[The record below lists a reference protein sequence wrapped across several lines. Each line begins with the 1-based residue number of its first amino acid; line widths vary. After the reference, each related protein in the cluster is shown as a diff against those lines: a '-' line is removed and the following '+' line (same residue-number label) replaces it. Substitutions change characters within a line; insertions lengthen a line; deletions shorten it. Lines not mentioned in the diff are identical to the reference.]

1 MTTPDTSNWT
11 QVFSQLPPEGLIA
24 AGFGIGVG
32 VLLLAFGSRVL
43 KPAFI
48 TAGIL
53 LGAAVGLVAA
63 YAIDL
68 PFPEWIVA
76 ALGGVG
82 FAIFASLAY
91 RPAMGV
97 AMALLF
103 GTAAP
108 LGVIAYAEFRGHHVI
123 TDPDGFAPSEGEES
137 RGATRDALGEL
148 SNATRDAIDTLRKA
162 DNLLSELR
170 SFRDERAREA
180 RQLLGLPP
188 REGEAAPTGGD
199 DGSDDGGA
207 DGNVATP
214 AWREKFDAVVAQIK
228 AEAQYRWNAADPG
241 VRRSI
246 LLSAASGAIFGFLV
260 GLSLTTLSASAVT
273 SMGGSGLVLISGWS
287 LLTSLGFGDQPWMPS
302 SATAWLIIW
311 LAVAFAGLAIQWTI
325 RRKPAD
331 SSR

>member
-43 KPAFI
+43 KPAFV

-53 LGAAVGLVAA
+53 LGAAVGLVGA
-63 YAIDL
+63 YAVDL
-68 PFPEWIVA
+68 PVPAWVVA
-76 ALGGVG
+76 ILGGAG

-108 LGVIAYAEFRGHHVI
+108 LAVIAYAEFRGHHVI
-123 TDPDGFAPSEGEES
+123 TDPMSPADGEASGD
-137 RGATRDALGEL
+137 GTRDALGEL
-148 SNATRDAIDTLRKA
+148 GDATRRAIDTLRRT
-162 DNLLSELR
+162 DNLLDELR
-170 SFRDERAREA
+170 AFRDDRAREA

-188 REGEAAPTGGD
+188 R
-199 DGSDDGGA
+199 SDDAATTQDAPGEEGDA
-207 DGNVATP
+207 ATP

-246 LLSAASGAIFGFLV
+246 LLSGASGAIFGFLV
-260 GLSLTTLSASAVT
+260 GLSLTTLSAAAVT
-273 SMGGSGLVLISGWS
+273 SMGGSGLVLASGWS
-287 LLTSLGFGDQPWMPS
+287 LLTSLGFGNQPWMPS
-302 SATAWLIIW
+302 STIAWLIVW
-311 LAVAFAGLAIQWTI
+311 LVVALAGLAIQWTI

>member
-32 VLLLAFGSRVL
+32 VLLLCFGSRVL
-43 KPAFI
+43 KPAFV

-76 ALGGVG
+76 ILGGVG

-123 TDPDGFAPSEGEES
+123 TDPTSPADGEAPGEG
-137 RGATRDALGEL
+137 TRDALGEL
-148 SNATRDAIDTLRKA
+148 GDATRQAIDTLRRA
-162 DNLLSELR
+162 DNLLDELR
-170 SFRDERAREA
+170 AFRDDRAREA
-180 RQLLGLPP
+180 RRLLGLSP
-188 REGEAAPTGGD
+188 RSDDAATTQDAPDEGGD
-199 DGSDDGGA
+199 A
-207 DGNVATP
+207 NTP

-260 GLSLTTLSASAVT
+260 GLSLTTLSAAAVT
-273 SMGGSGLVLISGWS
+273 SMGGSGLVLASGWS

-302 SATAWLIIW
+302 STIAWLIVW
-311 LAVAFAGLAIQWTI
+311 LVVALAGLAIQWTI